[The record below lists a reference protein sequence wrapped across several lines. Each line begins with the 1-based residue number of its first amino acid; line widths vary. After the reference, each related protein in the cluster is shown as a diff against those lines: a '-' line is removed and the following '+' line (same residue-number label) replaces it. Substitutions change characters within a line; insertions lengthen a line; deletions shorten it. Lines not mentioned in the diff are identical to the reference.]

1 MSTNSNRIDWVSYA
15 MGLAWMASQRSE
27 ARSIGPD
34 GSEASRKV
42 GACIL
47 AKDNNRVLSLGYN
60 GFLPGFKPP
69 IDFYKDPVKRSTHII
84 HAETNALVNVRRGEA
99 GIIALTRAPCATCA
113 QQIVARQIPVVAY
126 GEPYSNTEGID
137 ILRFFGTNVLYSPL
151 IRIMEDWIVPAVED
165 FLASASSSE
174 NNDADA
180 TPEPAVPTPS

>member
-1 MSTNSNRIDWVSYA
+1 MVNRIDWISYA

-27 ARSIGPD
+27 ARSVGPD

-69 IDFYKDPVKRSTHII
+69 IDFFKDPVKRSTHII
-84 HAETNALVNVRRGEA
+84 HAETNALVNVTRGEA

-126 GEPYSNTEGID
+126 GELYSSSEGLD
-137 ILRFFGTNVLYSPL
+137 ILRFFGINVIYCPL
-151 IRIMEDWIVPAVED
+151 IRVMQDWIVPAVED
-165 FLASASSSE
+165 FLSRPAAPE
-174 NNDADA
+174 NTDNA
-180 TPEPAVPTPS
+180 TPEPALPATP

>member
-1 MSTNSNRIDWVSYA
+1 

-27 ARSIGPD
+27 ARSVGPD
-34 GSEASRKV
+34 GTEASRKV

-126 GEPYSNTEGID
+126 GEEYSSNEGLD
-137 ILRFFGTNVLYSPL
+137 ILRFFGTNVIYTPL
-151 IRIMEDWIVPAVED
+151 IRVMEDWIVPAVES
-165 FLASASSSE
+165 FLAASPVPETE
-174 NNDADA
+174 NPADEAADA
-180 TPEPAVPTPS
+180 TPKSSLSTIP